1 MRIKKIAKKTGK
13 LLLVKKIVVNLHSQF
28 ANESAEVDSVAQLV
42 EQLTLNQWVEGSSP
56 SGVTKSLLLKEAFFI
71 SPTPSH
77 TKKINP
83 NFITNITILNNF
95 TSACNMVLD

>member
-1 MRIKKIAKKTGK
+1 M
-13 LLLVKKIVVNLHSQF
+13 
-28 ANESAEVDSVAQLV
+28 ANNAR
-42 EQLTLNQWVEGSSP
+42 N
-56 SGVTKSLLLKEAFFI
+56 
-71 SPTPSH
+71 